1 MALAAE
7 KKWLFTLF
15 SAAFLSLLL
24 FISAISDFT
33 TLRSFSSSSTP
44 FPSSVRYGVS
54 YPPAFAYYISGGRGH
69 KDRILRLL
77 LAVYH
82 PRNRYL
88 LHLGSDAS
96 SEERD
101 ELALAVRGVPA
112 IRAFGNVDVLG
123 KPDPLTYM
131 GSSNIAATLR
141 AAAILLRVD
150 SGWDWF
156 ITLSSNDYPLLSQ
169 DDLSHVFSSVRRD
182 SNFIDH
188 TSDLGWKEHQR
199 VQPVVV
205 DPGIYLARRTQ
216 IFHASEKRP
225 TPEAF
230 KFFTGKFFFLLSSYS
245 ASELYIYLRT
255 DGVSASCSPWVML
268 SRSFV
273 EFCVL
278 GWDNL
283 PRTLLMYFTNVIL
296 SQEGYFHSVICNS
309 PEFQNTTVNSD
320 LRYMV
325 WDNPPKMEP
334 HFLNITDYEL
344 MVQSGA
350 AFARQFEKD
359 DPVLNLID
367 KKILRRQSP
376 YRATPGAW
384 CAGRKSWWVDPCSKW
399 GDVNVA
405 KPGPGVERFGESMTR
420 LLNDGKSEST
430 RCK

>member
-1 MALAAE
+1 MALATE

-15 SAAFLSLLL
+15 SVAFLSLLL
-24 FISAISDFT
+24 YISAISDFT
-33 TLRSFSSSSTP
+33 TLRSSTSSTQ
-44 FPSSVRYGVS
+44 FTAAESGVQYGLS
-54 YPPAFAYYISGGRGH
+54 TPPAFAYYISGGRGH
-69 KDRILRLL
+69 KGRILRLL

-88 LHLGSDAS
+88 LHLGTDAS
-96 SEERD
+96 SQERD
-101 ELALAVRGVPA
+101 ELALEVKGIPVVRS
-112 IRAFGNVDVLG
+112 FGNVDVLG

-150 SGWDWF
+150 AGWDWF
-156 ITLSSNDYPLLSQ
+156 ITLSSNDYPLLTQ
-169 DDLSHVFSSVRRD
+169 DDLSHVFSTMSRD
-182 SNFIDH
+182 FNFIDH

-199 VQPVVV
+199 VQPVVAHFSLYFEFYV
-205 DPGIYLARRTQ
+205 V
-216 IFHASEKRP
+216 FASPYR
-225 TPEAF
+225 
-230 KFFTGKFFFLLSSYS
+230 
-245 ASELYIYLRT
+245 
-255 DGVSASCSPWVML
+255 SPWVTL

-309 PEFQNTTVNSD
+309 PEFQNTTINSD

-325 WDNPPKMEP
+325 WDNPPRMEP
-334 HFLNITDYEL
+334 HFLNITNYDQ

-359 DPVLNLID
+359 DHVLNLID
-367 KKILRRQSP
+367 RKILGRQSP

-384 CAGRKSWWVDPCSKW
+384 CAGKKSWWVDPCSKW
-399 GDVNVA
+399 GDLNVI
-405 KPGPGVERFGESMTR
+405 KPGPGVKRFEESIVRMVS
-420 LLNDGKSEST
+420 DEDSESN